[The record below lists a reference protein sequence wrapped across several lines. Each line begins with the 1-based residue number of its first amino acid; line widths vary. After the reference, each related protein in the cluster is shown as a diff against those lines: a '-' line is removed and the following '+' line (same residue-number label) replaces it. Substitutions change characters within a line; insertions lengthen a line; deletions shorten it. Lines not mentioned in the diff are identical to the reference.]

1 MLILHVATRADWE
14 AAEATG
20 SYTGNTLATE
30 GFIHC
35 AKPDQLMHVLTRYFP
50 NLENHVIVE
59 LESDKLTAELKWE
72 GKSDLFP
79 HIYGPLNMTAVT
91 RTKKIW

>member
-1 MLILHVATRADWE
+1 MLILHVSTRADWE
-14 AAEATG
+14 AAEVTG

-35 AKPDQLMHVLTRYFP
+35 AKPEQLMHVLTRYFP
-50 NLENHVIVE
+50 RLVDHVLVE
-59 LESDKLTAELKWE
+59 IDSDKVAAELKWE

-79 HIYGPLNMTAVT
+79 HIYGPLNLTAVT
-91 RTKKIW
+91 RTKAIW

>member
-14 AAEATG
+14 LAAASG

-50 NLENHVIVE
+50 DLMGHAIVE
-59 LESDKLTAELKWE
+59 IDSEKVESAIRWE
-72 GKSDLFP
+72 GTPHPFP
-79 HIYGPLNMTAVT
+79 HIYGPLNLTAVT
-91 RTKKIW
+91 RVKQIW